1 MIGSMSIIGTIMNLN
16 NGIDIKVNEL
26 VGKCP
31 GRNYRSEDF
40 KNLSK
45 SDTFFFCT
53 IQEAKQLQDRQHG
66 CVSYG
71 KYEYCVSTW
80 MPAIGSNALNWKGSY
95 YLHSAQL
102 SEREI
107 GMFCRSNAGDK
118 QWAGQ
123 VIRDAS
129 DIALIKDRT
138 LRDQFM
144 FVAPVMPI
152 ECEWR
157 CWMVD
162 GKCVEAVRYVNP
174 FCEYTVTEKEPDIN
188 DARRY
193 AEWLDDELHQPDDM
207 YVVDIARSAGE
218 LKVVEYNS
226 FSTSGWHDADPEK
239 LIAAV
244 ERHFSSQA

>member
-1 MIGSMSIIGTIMNLN
+1 MKKDGIRIM
-16 NGIDIKVNEL
+16 VNEA

-31 GRNYRSEDF
+31 GRNYGSGDF
-40 KNLSK
+40 KDLSK

-53 IQEAKQLQDRQHG
+53 IQEAKQLQDRQCG

-71 KYEYCVSTW
+71 KHEYCVSTW
-80 MPAIGSNALNWKGSY
+80 MPAIGTNALNWKGSY

-123 VIRDAS
+123 VVRDAS

-144 FVAPVMPI
+144 FVAPVAPI

-157 CWMVD
+157 CWMAD
-162 GKCVEAVRYVNP
+162 GKCVEAVRYVNQ
-174 FCEYTVTEKEPDIN
+174 FCEYVVTEKEPDIE

-244 ERHFSSQA
+244 ERHFSSRA